1 MKVRN
6 DNGDVE
12 GRITAP
18 EVAIPDRYR
27 HKLTAAHQREFHL
40 SSDQRS
46 TSLPSSGIGGKLY
59 PMRVFGVVSI
69 SLTVILGTR
78 ITGLTLTHLIFLGFA
93 LTYPHVV
100 HFLAIRLEASRRVQM
115 GSVMVDAM
123 VIGGAIYFVGL
134 SPVPTL
140 SFLTIA
146 LANGMALGSFP
157 FMSATAIG
165 VVLAFGL
172 SRLLIGPIPVV
183 LHLVEMN
190 LAAAALLLVY
200 FNYFAWVAY
209 RRSVALQSSRMALR
223 QEKVAAE
230 IQKTRSDRLLLA
242 ILPESAAREYE
253 VRGSVAPVSFPEAT
267 VLIADACGFGEFAD
281 RVGPAEAIGSL
292 NAWFKAFD
300 AICRRHGLEPLRTSG
315 DAYLALAS
323 SSSGSAEAALKTALE
338 MRAHMTATNE
348 ERKARGQ
355 EPLLMRFALHHGEAL
370 AAVIETEKFSYDLF
384 GETVALAFEVS
395 AWPPTTGS
403 RSRKPC
409 SRRCPL
415 LRPRV
420 PWEWCARGAPERRS
434 GWR

>member
-1 MKVRN
+1 
-6 DNGDVE
+6 
-12 GRITAP
+12 
-18 EVAIPDRYR
+18 
-27 HKLTAAHQREFHL
+27 
-40 SSDQRS
+40 
-46 TSLPSSGIGGKLY
+46 
-59 PMRVFGVVSI
+59 MRVFGAIAI
-69 SLTVILGTR
+69 SLTVFLGAG
-78 ITGLTLTHLIFLGFA
+78 ITGLTLAHVIFLVFA

-115 GSVMVDAM
+115 GSVIVDAM
-123 VIGGAIYFVGL
+123 VIGAAIYFVGL

-165 VVLAFGL
+165 VTLAFGM
-172 SRLLIGPIPVV
+172 SRLWIGPVPPA

-242 ILPESAAREYE
+242 ILPETAAREYE
-253 VRGSVAPVSFPEAT
+253 TRGSVAPVSFPEAT
-267 VLIADACGFGEFAD
+267 VLIADACGFGEFAQ

-323 SSSGSAEAALKTALE
+323 STSGSAEAALKTALE
-338 MRAHMTATNE
+338 MRAHMTSTNE

-355 EPLLMRFALHHGEAL
+355 EPLLMRFALHTGEAL

-384 GETVALAFEVS
+384 GETVALAFEVERM
-395 AWPPTTGS
+395 APPNGIALS
-403 RSRKPC
+403 DAVVKALSVA
-409 SRRCPL
+409 PL
-415 LRPRV
+415 TRPLGVIR
-420 PWEWCARGAPERRS
+420 ARRS
-434 GWR
+434 GAELDVVVIEAASA